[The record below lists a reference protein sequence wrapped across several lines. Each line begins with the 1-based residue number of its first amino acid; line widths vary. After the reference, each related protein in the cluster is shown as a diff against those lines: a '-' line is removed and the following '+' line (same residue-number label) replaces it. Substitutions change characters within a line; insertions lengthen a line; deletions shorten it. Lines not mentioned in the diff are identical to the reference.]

1 MIFMFGEIL
10 LFTAKFDFQS
20 TQQNIV
26 NTLREHVW
34 GKKTLPVHT

>member
-1 MIFMFGEIL
+1 MFGEIL

-26 NTLREHVW
+26 VRGHVW